1 MQGIISYYPLFTF
14 TMPYLRPHS
23 PCYSHSL
30 SIRLLVVLLFISTC
44 TSACS
49 TDNRQ
54 QDQDASPQEKLP
66 KLAYADT
73 AAIRRGSHEPATMD
87 LLSDPFVDSRSSSLS
102 AYYDHI
108 STDFTIDADP
118 IENLHQSD
126 VTDTLYTIR
135 FGNSMMEFYAPAQ
148 SGELLLQVADIKSDA
163 ITLRDNLRV
172 GMSQAELMSSLKS
185 KNNQQLLITQT
196 PAEIVAANREGAPVT
211 LHFFLKS
218 GKVSRIRYEGYVD

>member
-1 MQGIISYYPLFTF
+1 MF
-14 TMPYLRPHS
+14 YLCSNS
-23 PCYSHSL
+23 PRYSHSL
-30 SIRLLVVLLFISTC
+30 AIRLLVVLLFVSTF

-49 TDNRQ
+49 TDNGQ
-54 QDQDASPQEKLP
+54 EEQDENPQEKRP
-66 KLAYADT
+66 ELAYADT
-73 AAIRRGSHEPATMD
+73 TATRRSSGEPAVTD
-87 LLSDPFVDSRSSSLS
+87 LLSDPFVSGRSSSLS

-108 STDFTIDADP
+108 STDFTVDANP

-148 SGELLLQVADIKSDA
+148 SGELLLQVADIKSNA
-163 ITLRDNLRV
+163 ITLRNNLRV
-172 GMSQAELMSSLKS
+172 GMSQAELMGSLKRQ
-185 KNNQQLLITQT
+185 KDQQLLITQT

-211 LHFFLKS
+211 LRFFLKN